1 MSRRNGTVS
10 IIGVD
15 TGGTFTDLV
24 GRIGG
29 AWHRL
34 KIPSTP
40 ADPAEA
46 VVAGVRTLLGR
57 AGNEAGVGNEAAVG
71 HETAL
76 RVHPAAEG
84 VGLRDQLCRAG
95 ARARI
100 VHGSTVATNALL
112 ERTGARTALVTN
124 RGFEDLLEIGR
135 QNRPRLYALRNER
148 PPPLAAPADR
158 AGVSGRLGPTGE
170 VEQPLDPSELAGLEQ
185 RLAGVEAVA
194 VCLLHGYADPAHE
207 RRIGEALE
215 PLGVPVTLAAE
226 LVPEFREYERLSTAV
241 VNAYVMPLMGRY
253 LAGLDRALGSDTVS
267 VMGSGGGWLGVERA
281 ASEPVRTVLSGPAG
295 GVLGARAVA
304 ARSGFERILT
314 LDMGGTSTDVA
325 ICPGEPLRTRD
336 VRIGGQPLAIDV
348 LDIHTIGS
356 GGGSIA
362 WVDPAGALRVGPRSA
377 GAMPGPACYGHGG
390 QNATVTDANVVLGR
404 LPVDAFRLDG
414 RPLDADAAS
423 AAVDRL
429 AAALSVSTRTAAGA
443 VVDAV
448 DAAME
453 AALRLV
459 SVERGYDPRE
469 FTLVAF
475 GGAAGLHA
483 ASLADRVGVA
493 GVLLPPDPGILSA
506 YGMVVAP
513 ARKDASRS
521 VLWTAGPETD
531 GAMARVFSEL
541 DADTR
546 SALMRDGIDESTI
559 GSRRWVHA
567 RYVGQSH
574 ELRVP
579 AEGWVERFH
588 AAHEAAFGYR
598 RAADAVQ
605 AVTLR
610 VEALAQAGE
619 GRAGEPPGTAAGDAS
634 VDDTMAR
641 KVDVALGEG
650 HVTAVMLERSRL
662 RSGDSVAGPAI
673 LREYTSTTWVP
684 PRWVARVLPTLGIEL
699 ARE

>member
-1 MSRRNGTVS
+1 MS

-24 GRIGG
+24 GKVGD

-40 ADPAEA
+40 EDPAQA
-46 VVAGVRTLLGR
+46 VVEGVRTLLR
-57 AGNEAGVGNEAAVG
+57 
-71 HETAL
+71 
-76 RVHPAAEG
+76 RAEG
-84 VGLRDQLCRAG
+84 DAEVVGGRGELLRAG
-95 ARARI
+95 ARARV

-148 PPPLAAPADR
+148 PPPLVAPADR

-170 VEQPLDPSELAGLEQ
+170 VEQPLDPVELEALAH

-194 VCLLHGYADPAHE
+194 VCLLHGYADPSQE

-215 PLGVPVTLAAE
+215 PLGVPITLASE

-253 LAGLDRALGSDTVS
+253 LAGLDRSLGSGSVS

-281 ASEPVRTVLSGPAG
+281 AKEPVRTVLSGPAG

-304 ARSGFERILT
+304 VQAGFERILT

-325 ICPGEPLRTRD
+325 VCPGEPLRTREA
-336 VRIGGQPLAIDV
+336 RIGDQPLAIDV

-390 QNATVTDANVVLGR
+390 ERATVTDANVVLGR

-414 RPLDADAAS
+414 RPLDADAAD
-423 AAVDRL
+423 AALDRL
-429 AAALSVSTRTAAGA
+429 AARLAVSSRAAAVA

-483 ASLADRVGVA
+483 ASLADRIGVS

-521 VLWTAGPETD
+521 VLWTASRETEA
-531 GAMARVFSEL
+531 AMARVFAQL

-546 SALMRDGIDESTI
+546 SALVRDGIAERTI

-588 AAHEAAFGYR
+588 TAHEAAFGYR
-598 RAADAVQ
+598 RPEDAVQ

-610 VEALAQAGE
+610 VEALGQAGD
-619 GRAGEPPGTAAGDAS
+619 GRAGEPLGTVPDGAPVDDATSRQVRVASGEGDVTAA
-634 VDDTMAR
+634 V
-641 KVDVALGEG
+641 
-650 HVTAVMLERSRL
+650 LERSRL
-662 RSGDSVAGPAI
+662 RPGDVVGGPAI

-684 PRWVARVLPTLGIEL
+684 PGWVARALPTLAVEL
-699 ARE
+699 ARA